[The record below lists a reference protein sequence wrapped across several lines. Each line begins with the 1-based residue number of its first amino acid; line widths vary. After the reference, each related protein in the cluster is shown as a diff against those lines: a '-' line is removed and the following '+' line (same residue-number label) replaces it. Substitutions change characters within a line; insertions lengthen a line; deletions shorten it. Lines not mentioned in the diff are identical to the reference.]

1 VTVEIPLGLQESL
14 AADPGSADWLAK
26 LPVLADEFM
35 DRWQLRADG
44 PVMHGVCALVLPVR
58 RTDGTPAVLKLTWP
72 HEEARYEHQALAIW
86 NGAGAVQL
94 LAADAGSYIL
104 LLERL
109 HADRD
114 LSAVPLDHAVA
125 CIGSLLRRL
134 NTPTDGPFTRIA
146 DRIPDW
152 SAEITAALRR
162 SPNGASRR
170 LLESA
175 AGVLSDLPSASALVL
190 LHTDLHYE
198 NVLAADRE
206 PWLAIDPKPML
217 GGPEYEVA
225 PLLWNRWPEALS
237 ANDLARHLW
246 WRADM
251 VAESGGL
258 DRDLVA
264 AWVVVRQAVNAVDAM
279 DPAADDWREM
289 SVTIGEAFLPR
300 LRS

>member
-1 VTVEIPLGLQESL
+1 MDIPHGLRESL
-14 AADPGSADWLAK
+14 AAEPGSADWLAK
-26 LPVLADEFM
+26 LPVLADQFM
-35 DRWQLRADG
+35 DRWQLQADG

-58 RTDGTPAVLKLTWP
+58 RTDSTLAVLKLTWP

-94 LAADAGSYIL
+94 LAADAGNYAL
-104 LLERL
+104 LLEQL

-114 LSAVPLDHAVA
+114 LSAVPLDDAVA

-134 NTPTDGPFTRIA
+134 NMPTGGPFTRIA
-146 DRIPDW
+146 DRVPEW

-162 SPNGASRR
+162 SPNGVSRR

-175 AGVLSDLPSASALVL
+175 AGVLANLPSARAAVL

-217 GGPEYEVA
+217 GDPEYEVA

-246 WRADM
+246 RRADM

-264 AWVVVRQAVNAVDAM
+264 AWVVVRQAANTLDAL
-279 DPAADDWREM
+279 DPIAGDWRQM